1 VSEAKGP
8 AFVYQQVAENAGELT
23 ATSVCLVGAFATA
36 SSSTRHNGAIRW
48 AHTPRKGGSTVETD
62 ELLSD
67 LRTSQTDLARFVEAV
82 RRNSTPYV
90 VVSTE
95 AVRAWQRREPQAWEK
110 VTGWLAANHVAVVAV

>member
-1 VSEAKGP
+1 
-8 AFVYQQVAENAGELT
+8 
-23 ATSVCLVGAFATA
+23 
-36 SSSTRHNGAIRW
+36 
-48 AHTPRKGGSTVETD
+48 VETD

-82 RRNSTPYV
+82 MRNSTPYV
-90 VVSTE
+90 VVSSE